1 MKRALLFF
9 LSLSFASIIEAQPTW
24 QQCMTSIYRFKLAIT
39 TNGYVFGCG
48 DNGTGMKMST
58 TGAPSS
64 FVTVYNFPALG
75 YLNGIVANGNLIFVN
90 AHYYSPSYQG
100 DGVWMTADFGATW
113 VQKNNGLGPNTNVV
127 RLAVLDSGVMLANTT
142 DGWDFKTFRSADYG
156 NSWTQIQDIYFMQSV
171 NMRSATEA
179 YMCAGTE
186 FYKSV
191 DNGLTWNI
199 VSAISLSDL
208 IVLSSGVFTA
218 TAPHA
223 IMQSV
228 DNGVTWDTLVA
239 TGLPAP
245 AAMQSGSFIKTAG
258 DTVFYANTTNPWG
271 LYYSTDACATWTTC
285 NTGFTSTPQLFRDE
299 LALSSNG
306 YLFAGPGYG
315 GTVRTTVPISYITT
329 GVAEN
334 SFTGIIDVYPNP
346 AADKITITSKEQG
359 KFLYTIYNVAG
370 KTVFS
375 QQLPAEK
382 AEIDLSGLAAGT
394 YVLKI
399 SSGEKSMVR
408 TIVRE

>member
-1 MKRALLFF
+1 MKKNLLLFIGLALATF
-9 LSLSFASIIEAQPTW
+9 TQAQPTW
-24 QQCMTSIYRFKLAIT
+24 QQCLTSNYRFKLAIT
-39 TNGYVFGCG
+39 TDGHVFGCG
-48 DNGTGMKMST
+48 DNGIGMKMST

-75 YLNGIVANGNLIFVN
+75 YLNDIVANGNLIFVN

-100 DGVWMTADFGATW
+100 HGVWMTPDFGATW
-113 VQKNNGLGPNTNVV
+113 IQKDNGLGADTNVV
-127 RLAVLDSGVMLANTT
+127 RLAVLANGVMLANTT
-142 DGWDFKTFRSADYG
+142 NGWIFKMYRSTDYG
-156 NSWTQIQDIYFMQSV
+156 NSWTQIQNIDFMHSV
-171 NMRSATEA
+171 NVRSATEA
-179 YMCAGTE
+179 YMCADTY

-191 DNGLTWNI
+191 DNGLTWSI
-199 VSAISLSDL
+199 ISSISLSEL

-223 IMQSV
+223 IMQSI

-245 AAMQSGSFIKTAG
+245 AAMQSGSFLKTPG
-258 DTVFYANTTNPWG
+258 DTVFYSNTTTPWG
-271 LYYSTDACATWTTC
+271 LYYSTDACSTWTTC
-285 NTGFTSTPQLFRDE
+285 NTGFTSTPQIFGDG

-306 YLFAGPGYG
+306 YLFASPGYG
-315 GTVRTTVPISYITT
+315 GIVRTTVPISYITT
-329 GVAEN
+329 PIAEN
-334 SFTGIIDVYPNP
+334 AFAATISIYPNP
-346 AADKITITSKEQG
+346 TANKISITSQEKG

-370 KTVFS
+370 DCVFS
-375 QQLPAEK
+375 QQLSAEK

-399 SSGEKSMVR
+399 SSGEMSTVR